1 MHGLSSDDPLESGG
15 KLLGKFVSNVND
27 FDPFL
32 VAAFENILAD
42 IDGEFQKPRTC
53 LQKLI
58 Y

>member
-15 KLLGKFVSNVND
+15 KLLGKFVSNVDD

-42 IDGEFQKPRTC
+42 IDGE

-58 Y
+58 L